1 MASITLKWGTL
12 KGWSVGDSP
21 EAMTALK
28 GYFEA
33 GSVSG
38 SVMAQQDNEAQK
50 RALCALIDAVD
61 EPIQNDWSGDE
72 MTKADAK
79 KYVMDYSRG

>member
-1 MASITLKWGTL
+1 
-12 KGWSVGDSP
+12 
-21 EAMTALK
+21 
-28 GYFEA
+28 
-33 GSVSG
+33 
-38 SVMAQQDNEAQK
+38 MAQQDNEAQK